1 LIYYRGGEAM
11 PETKDC
17 IFCKII
23 TGEIPS
29 KIVFEDE
36 LLIAIEDIN
45 PTAPVHILIIPRKHI
60 SSLNEVNNSHNEIL
74 AQIQIKAAQIAREMK
89 IDREGYRL
97 VNNCGEW
104 GGQTV
109 MHLHYHLLGGREM
122 TWPAG

>member
-1 LIYYRGGEAM
+1 MNDLILLNFGLISINIVNLIYYRGGEAM

-60 SSLNEVNNSHNEIL
+60 SSLNEVNNSH
-74 AQIQIKAAQIAREMK
+74 
-89 IDREGYRL
+89 
-97 VNNCGEW
+97 
-104 GGQTV
+104 
-109 MHLHYHLLGGREM
+109 
-122 TWPAG
+122 

>member
-1 LIYYRGGEAM
+1 M
-11 PETKDC
+11 PDPNDC

-23 TGEIPS
+23 AGEIPS
-29 KIVFEDE
+29 KIVFQDD

-45 PTAPVHILIIPRKHI
+45 PTAPVHILIIPREHI
-60 SSLNEVNNSHNEIL
+60 VSLNEVNHSQSEIL
-74 AQIQIKAAQIAREMK
+74 AHIQIKAAVIAREMN
-89 IDREGYRL
+89 IDQNGYRL

-109 MHLHYHLLGGREM
+109 MHLHYHLIGGRKM

>member
-1 LIYYRGGEAM
+1 MSEI
-11 PETKDC
+11 KDC

-23 TGEIPS
+23 AGEIPS
-29 KIVFEDE
+29 KIVFQDE

-45 PTAPVHILIIPRKHI
+45 PAAPVHILIIPRKHI
-60 SSLNEVNNSHNEIL
+60 SSLNEVNKSHSEIL
-74 AQIQIKAAQIAREMK
+74 SHIQIQAAQIAGEMK

-97 VNNCGEW
+97 VNNCGTW

>member
-1 LIYYRGGEAM
+1 M

-23 TGEIPS
+23 AGEIPS
-29 KIVFEDE
+29 KIVFQDE

-60 SSLNEVNNSHNEIL
+60 ASLNEVNNSHSEIL
-74 AQIQIKAAQIAREMK
+74 SHIQIQAAQIAREMK
-89 IDREGYRL
+89 IDQEGYRL
-97 VNNCGEW
+97 LNNCGEW